1 MNRSGIRTL
10 IRSNLKRGVKFLI
23 AGVGG
28 FLFYLLVLYIGIH
41 IIGILYLPEI
51 DVVSAF
57 LSVVFGFAINEHWS
71 TTGSGD
77 HSSGILMWLRRM
89 IIFEGIY
96 ALGNVISIAVQLSLY
111 YYAGISPYI
120 GSFIGTVIAFPFNYA
135 LSMHLVWRINIF
147 SG

>member
-1 MNRSGIRTL
+1 MNRSGISSV
-10 IRSNLKRGVKFLI
+10 IRSNLRRGSKFLI

-28 FLFYLLVLYIGIH
+28 FLFYLLVLYIGIRLVT
-41 IIGILYLPEI
+41 IFYLPEI

-71 TTGSGD
+71 TSGSGD
-77 HSSGILMWLRRM
+77 HSAGAIRWLRRM

-96 ALGNVISIAVQLSLY
+96 ALGNVISIAIQLALY
-111 YYAGISPYI
+111 YYAGISPFI
-120 GSFIGTVIAFPFNYA
+120 GSFIGTVIAFPFNYV

-147 SG
+147 SQ